1 MNEIMI
7 TRNKLTC
14 QFAVVMTVLVSIG
27 SAAGQQKVFKWS
39 DELCD
44 YQGTYNAKK
53 YTAAQLRNTERL
65 LRGMDFDLTKTP
77 MVFNPADI
85 SKLDLAGL
93 EKEYAEK
100 SAELRALDIVP
111 VPYWQTIRD
120 RQLATMKQVY
130 DLARVTIRGFG
141 DRSALNEAAGSQTCK
156 VKFASPL
163 IAGGDQLIEAWRKLN
178 IEQRKNNGDPARVK
192 REFDTQL
199 ASADAQTYA
208 LVDVMMFGWWNCM
221 NADISRID
229 YDGTQEREF
238 KKLFIRTKKVS
249 CSEP

>member
-1 MNEIMI
+1 M
-7 TRNKLTC
+7 
-14 QFAVVMTVLVSIG
+14 
-27 SAAGQQKVFKWS
+27 
-39 DELCD
+39 
-44 YQGTYNAKK
+44 
-53 YTAAQLRNTERL
+53 
-65 LRGMDFDLTKTP
+65 
-77 MVFNPADI
+77 
-85 SKLDLAGL
+85 
-93 EKEYAEK
+93 
-100 SAELRALDIVP
+100 
-111 VPYWQTIRD
+111 
-120 RQLATMKQVY
+120 
-130 DLARVTIRGFG
+130 
-141 DRSALNEAAGSQTCK
+141 NEAAGSQTCK

-163 IAGGDQLIEAWRKLN
+163 IAGGHQLIDAWRKLN

-192 REFDTQL
+192 REFETQL